1 MNMCRSFLIIRKMMA
16 AAILAAILKTFPK
29 ADMSKLF
36 FLESTHIN
44 DSISIVKPL
53 PTILSNLII
62 LFTGPLMYVCFVLG
76 GPYP

>member
-1 MNMCRSFLIIRKMMA
+1 MSICRSFLIIRKMMS

-36 FLESTHIN
+36 FLQSTHIN

-62 LFTGPLMYVCFVLG
+62 LFTGPTCFHT
-76 GPYP
+76 